1 LYLLLKLKIH
11 CAKIQLFSLLFNKK
25 FGYLQLIISTGRTPR
40 TAPHARTATAGGLSP
55 QDHQPPAAKQPAA
68 RRTAGGAQAAARK
81 CQN

>member
-1 LYLLLKLKIH
+1 M
-11 CAKIQLFSLLFNKK
+11 
-25 FGYLQLIISTGRTPR
+25 QLIISTGRTPR

-55 QDHQPPAAKQPAA
+55 QDHQPPAAQQPAA